1 MGVLTEVAHGDV
13 LPRKGRLLERK
24 ACSQG
29 LDIGEGA
36 GPERFFDGVGDF
48 RFAAVFVGHGKEL
61 DGETARLFFAHGFL
75 HLIEEVAIGLSRKEL
90 IAVGQTCQSHGFA
103 LQGLDDV
110 PIIDDVG
117 TVSPMSARQGFDP
130 RRSLEEFDPVI

>member
-1 MGVLTEVAHGDV
+1 MGVLTEVTHGDV

-48 RFAAVFVGHGKEL
+48 RFAAVFVGQGKEI
-61 DGETARLFFAHGFL
+61 DGETARVTSHYISGNRAFLFH
-75 HLIEEVAIGLSRKEL
+75 
-90 IAVGQTCQSHGFA
+90 
-103 LQGLDDV
+103 
-110 PIIDDVG
+110 IISDINA
-117 TVSPMSARQGFDP
+117 MI
-130 RRSLEEFDPVI
+130 RRSAAP